1 MSEEADLLPRNATS
15 FEKAVSLAASKGVD
29 LPAQLVSDVTD
40 PWLCPAD
47 LIPFLALERSVDLWN
62 PDWPEERK
70 RWVIAEQARLHR
82 LKTTEAGF
90 RAHLALVGVDLVRT
104 LTPRSDFF
112 AAPEFGDEDRK
123 AWVRQF
129 PEIRIRNFAQEGFD
143 RVTSLSGPADHADA
157 YLGASDRPSF
167 FADDGLNPGEAL
179 GRKAVLYRDG
189 EETELL
195 WSEGTTG
202 DGLFFE
208 QIILAGDAGGLYFT
222 DVVPSQG
229 FLDDPATPNRIISFA
244 AAPDETIGGFAY
256 NLVRPS
262 LTPLTTWPERIT
274 LDATDEVS
282 LFADDVPI
290 DLVWLVESRA
300 RFRVYD
306 SIRLFDLDPATQLPL
321 STDFVDSARF
331 RLEPYTAELTVR
343 IVGRKP
349 DAALEYVDDH
359 LVEDDGIGLLNAV
372 DAVRVSQ
379 SVRDTLY
386 LNPNAHSPVRFGD
399 GRTYARLRLGEWLER

>member
-1 MSEEADLLPRNATS
+1 MSEEAELLPRNATG

-40 PWLCPAD
+40 PWLCPVG
-47 LIPFLALERSVDLWN
+47 LLPFLALERSVDLWD

-90 RAHLALVGVDLVRT
+90 RAHLALVGSNLVRT

-112 AAPEFGDEDRK
+112 AAPAFGDEDRK
-123 AWVRQF
+123 EWVRQF
-129 PEIRIRNFAQEGFD
+129 PEIRIRTFAQDGFD
-143 RVTSLSGPADHADA
+143 RVTGLSGPADHVDA
-157 YLGASDRPSF
+157 YLSALDGPTF

-179 GRKAVLYRDG
+179 GRRAILHRHG
-189 EETELL
+189 AEIELL
-195 WSEGTTG
+195 WSEVTTG
-202 DGLFFE
+202 DGRFFE
-208 QIILAGDAGGLYFT
+208 QIILPGEAGGLWFA
-222 DVVPSQG
+222 DDVPSQG
-229 FLDDPATPNRIISFA
+229 FLDDPDTPNRIISFA
-244 AAPDETIGGFAY
+244 AAPEETIGGFAY

-262 LTPLTTWPERIT
+262 LTPITTWPERVT

-282 LFADDVPI
+282 LFANDVPI

-306 SIRLFDLDPATQLPL
+306 SIRLFDMDPATQLPL

-331 RLEPYTAELTVR
+331 RLDPYTAELTVR
-343 IVGRKP
+343 ISGRKP
-349 DAALEYVDDH
+349 EAALEYVDDH
-359 LVEDDGIGLLNAV
+359 LVEDDSLGLLNAV
-372 DAVRVSQ
+372 DAVRVAQ
-379 SVRDTLY
+379 AARDTLY
-386 LNPNAHSPVRFGD
+386 LNSNAHSPVRFGD
-399 GRTYARLRLGEWLER
+399 GRTFTRLRLGEWLER